1 MADTT
6 KLCFVGATGG
16 NYFMNELLAAVAHAV
31 RAEGVEAEVT
41 ADAFPPADQSTIYVV
56 IPHEYFVCAPPA
68 GHPTSDQLAR
78 TIAFCV
84 EQPGTSWF
92 EVSCRHA
99 ARAAAAVDIQR
110 SSVNALRRRG
120 LPAEHFRLGYT
131 AYWDRWGRD
140 EQVDRPV
147 DILYMGSA
155 NERRARILAGYGRT
169 LWPRATR
176 LLVPPEAPKTERRA
190 DYLLEEEKW
199 RCLRSAKTLLNVH
212 RQETT
217 FFEWAR
223 VLEAIANGCVVVSEH
238 STDSP
243 PLIPGEH
250 YVSGTAENLA
260 LLADG
265 LLEDGQRLREIRLGA
280 YDFVRSE
287 LSMQPSAQRLIAI
300 ADSLRGRTRR
310 AVARQL
316 TAAVERVRLETVRA
330 LVALP
335 SADGATPPAA
345 TQPGDSADP
354 SEDRHQRPQTMVRG
368 QASMN
373 GPGNRLSAAVK
384 RPPLGAASR
393 LPMAAVKR
401 LLLADPQVRTLL
413 QGLARASRL
422 SPAVKRLALADL
434 DMRRTLQAQRLMM
447 RGEDPDELRV
457 IARTPAYHRATVRVS
472 VIMPLYNHAAEV
484 EGALRSIVCS
494 DYPDL
499 EVVVL
504 DDASSDESV
513 GSVVRFFEA
522 NPFLPGMLL
531 QHPVNRGPAPS
542 RNALLKQSRG
552 EFVFALD
559 SDNEIYPPAL
569 SRLVSELDED
579 REALFAYP
587 MFEHLVNGVPAG
599 LVSFLPWEPE
609 RLRRGNYID
618 TMALLR
624 RREVIELGGY
634 EEDLR
639 LHGWEDYDL
648 WCRCAERGRHGVSV
662 PQILGRYHQ
671 SPHGVRGSVTDIDDA
686 EMRWLLRQRYPRLMN
701 AEAP

>member
-1 MADTT
+1 
-6 KLCFVGATGG
+6 
-16 NYFMNELLAAVAHAV
+16 MNELLAAVAHAV

-41 ADAFPPADQSTIYVV
+41 ADVFPPADQSTIYVV
-56 IPHEYFVCAPPA
+56 IPHEYFVCAPLA

-99 ARAAAAVDIQR
+99 ARTAGAVDIQR

-131 AYWDRWGRD
+131 DYWDRWGRD
-140 EQVDRPV
+140 ERVDRPV
-147 DILYMGSA
+147 DVLYMGSS

-169 LWPRATR
+169 LWPRSAR

-238 STDSP
+238 SADSP
-243 PLIPGEH
+243 PLIPCEH
-250 YVSGTAENLA
+250 YISGTADNLA

-265 LLEDGQRLREIRLGA
+265 LLEDGERLRAIRLAA

-316 TAAVERVRLETVRA
+316 TAAVERVRLGAVRA
-330 LVALP
+330 PVALV
-335 SADGATPPAA
+335 SENGAPQPAS
-345 TQPGDSADP
+345 TQQGDSADP
-354 SEDRHQRPQTMVRG
+354 PQNRRQRPHTVVRG
-368 QASMN
+368 EASVH

-384 RPPLGAASR
+384 RLALAAASR
-393 LPMAAVKR
+393 LPLAVVKR
-401 LLLADPQVRTLL
+401 LVLADPQVRTML
-413 QGLARASRL
+413 QGLDRASRL

-434 DMRRTLQAQRLMM
+434 DMKRTLRAQQLLM

-472 VIMPLYNHAAEV
+472 VIMPLYNHAAKV
-484 EGALRSIVCS
+484 EGALRSVLCS
-494 DYPDL
+494 DYPEL

-504 DDASSDESV
+504 DDASSDDSA

-522 NPFLPGMLL
+522 NPFLPAMLL

-542 RNALLKQSRG
+542 RNALLERSRG

-559 SDNEIYPPAL
+559 TDNEIYPPAL

-579 REALFAYP
+579 QAALFAYP
-587 MFEHLVNGVPAG
+587 MLEQLVNGVPAG
-599 LVSFLPWEPE
+599 LVSSLPWEPG
-609 RLRRGNYID
+609 RLSRGNYID

-648 WCRCAERGRHGVSV
+648 WCRCAERGGHGVFV

-671 SPHGVRGSVTDIDDA
+671 SAHGVRGSITDIDDS

-701 AEAP
+701 TEGA